1 MKTTTKA
8 AMFVIGIATLITIII
23 ARKQKRAKEEAM
35 ARESRQEEESQ
46 SKNEENIIMFSV
58 SERSIEVVRMPSQ
71 KEIRPREIGR
81 LKSISD
87 YARLHSFNSKKN
99 SEVFKNSNLSIDD
112 LRNIWKKAVQ
122 ESLNSEGI
130 YSFVQKEYIQKVITE
145 QTSEVLN

>member
-8 AMFVIGIATLITIII
+8 AMFVIGIATLIGVIISSQ
-23 ARKQKRAKEEAM
+23 RKKK
-35 ARESRQEEESQ
+35 QEEQPIDSEQESQ
-46 SKNEENIIMFSV
+46 PKDENVIMFSI
-58 SERSIEVVRMPSQ
+58 SEREVKVEKMPYR

-112 LRNIWKKAVQ
+112 LRNIWKRAVQ
-122 ESLNSEGI
+122 ESLNSEEI
-130 YSFVQKEYIQKVITE
+130 YSFVQEEYIQKAE
-145 QTSEVLN
+145 QTAEAIMRE